1 MGYAATQRSFGWLQ
15 KQLCIAAWQCSSQ
28 KKKKKVPS
36 SLLQKQVTHTVENI
50 QHLRIIS
57 EAPGNQ
63 CHGRPPALYQEQ
75 AQQEKK

>member
-1 MGYAATQRSFGWLQ
+1 MQQRSAALDGFKSNSVLQ
-15 KQLCIAAWQCSSQ
+15 PGNVLHK

-50 QHLRIIS
+50 QHLWIIS
-57 EAPGNQ
+57 EAPHNQ
-63 CHGRPPALYQEQ
+63 CHGGPPALYQEQ

>member
-1 MGYAATQRSFGWLQ
+1 MQQHSAALDGFKSNSVLQ
-15 KQLCIAAWQCSSQ
+15 PGNVLHKKK

-50 QHLRIIS
+50 QHLWIIS
-57 EAPGNQ
+57 EAPGNL

-75 AQQEKK
+75 AQLEKK